1 MRVTNSMIMNNTSS
15 NMNANKTSVD
25 TLNTQM
31 STQKKINRPSDDPVI
46 AIRAL
51 RLRSSLSEIDQYYEK
66 NIPDAESWLEATETA
81 LKNMQ
86 TIITEVYRQCV
97 NGATD
102 TLTEEGRNTIL
113 VSLQEMRDQVYA
125 EGNADYAGRTVFTG
139 YKTNKTLTFQEDEAD
154 TSYHITQKLEYD
166 DISIKTYYSD
176 LSVVPSADDLNQG
189 KLPTEDMEIKD
200 HTYSRI
206 RLAYDDLGELTQL
219 QYKDADG
226 NLQDI
231 DGMTINYTDEDGNQQ
246 TATLSYSVRN
256 YTNWQDAHNFEV
268 GDNEAIYIPESGEI
282 ILGKNVAT
290 HMSANKP
297 DMVISYNKTGFAKGE
312 IRPEHYYDCT
322 DTTNP
327 NPDNHITY
335 VKEDQE
341 INYMIAFNQTL
352 PVNTQASDVFDSG
365 MQRDID
371 ELTDAVQMAITAHEK
386 VSKIEDMMKE
396 EKYASEESQ
405 ALLQE
410 WLDTAQK
417 EADYADHNMKSLY
430 SEGITKFQGYLTDV
444 TLARTDVGNKGSRL
458 ALTKSR
464 MSNQQLTF
472 EKLKSTNEDKE
483 LSDIIIEYTA
493 AYNAYQSSMQAAA
506 KAIKQTLLDY
516 I

>member
-1 MRVTNSMIMNNTSS
+1 MRITNSMIMNNTAS
-15 NMNANKTSVD
+15 NMNTNKTLVD

-31 STQKKINRPSDDPVI
+31 STQKKIDRPSDDPVI

-66 NIPDAESWLEATETA
+66 NIPDAECWLEATETA

-86 TIITEVYRQCV
+86 SIITDIYKQCV

-102 TLTEEGRNTIL
+102 TLTEEDRNTIL
-113 VSLQEMRDQVYA
+113 VNLQQMRDQVYS

-139 YKTNKTLTFQEDEAD
+139 YKTNKTLTFQEDTED
-154 TSYHITQKLEYD
+154 TSYNITQTFEYD
-166 DISIKTYYSD
+166 DISIKNYYCD
-176 LSVVPSADDLNQG
+176 LSSVPSADDLKAG
-189 KLPTEDMEIKD
+189 TLPSEDMEIKEN
-200 HTYSRI
+200 TYSRI
-206 RLAYDDLGELTQL
+206 RLAYDSLGDLTQL
-219 QYKDADG
+219 QYRDADG
-226 NLQDI
+226 NLQNV
-231 DGMTINYTDEDGNQQ
+231 DGMTINFLDEDGNA
-246 TATLSYSVRN
+246 ATDTVEFVERH
-256 YTNWQDAHNFEV
+256 YTDWQNAYNFEV
-268 GDNEAIYIPESGEI
+268 EDNQVVYIPETGEI
-282 ILGKNVAT
+282 LLGKNVAT
-290 HMSANKP
+290 HMSATQP
-297 DMVISYNKTGFAKGE
+297 DIVASYDKTGFAKGE
-312 IRPEHYYDCT
+312 LRPEHYYDCT

-341 INYMIAFNQTL
+341 INYMIAFSQTL
-352 PVNTQASDVFDSG
+352 AVNTQASDVFDSG

-371 ELTDAVQMAITAHEK
+371 ELTDAVQMAITAHDK
-386 VSKIEDMMKE
+386 VNKIKAMMDEEQYAGEED
-396 EKYASEESQ
+396 Q

-410 WLDTAQK
+410 WLDTAKK
-417 EADYADHNMKSLY
+417 EADYADANMKNVY

>member
-1 MRVTNSMIMNNTSS
+1 MRVTNSMIMNNTAS
-15 NMNANKTSVD
+15 NMNTNKTNVD

-66 NIPDAESWLEATETA
+66 NIPDAESWLEATETG

-86 TIITEVYRQCV
+86 EIITEIYKQCV

-102 TLTEEGRNTIL
+102 TLTEEDRNTIL
-113 VSLQEMRDQVYA
+113 VNLQQMRDQVYA
-125 EGNADYAGRTVFTG
+125 EGNADYAGRSVFTG

-154 TSYHITQKLEYD
+154 TSYNITQKLEYD

-176 LSVVPSADDLNQG
+176 LSVVPSADDLNVG
-189 KLPTEDMEIKD
+189 KLPTDDMEIKD

-206 RLAYDDLGELTQL
+206 RLAYDSLGDLTQL

-231 DGMTINYTDEDGNQQ
+231 DGMTIQYTDADGNTQ
-246 TATLSYSVRN
+246 TSTVTYSVRN
-256 YTNWQDAHNFEV
+256 YTDWQDAHNFEV
-268 GDNEAIYIPESGEI
+268 GDNDVVYIPESGEI

-290 HMSANKP
+290 HMSAQKP
-297 DMVISYNKTGFAKGE
+297 DMVISYNKTGFSKGE

-327 NPDNHITY
+327 DPDNHITY
-335 VKEDQE
+335 VKENQE

-396 EKYASEESQ
+396 EKYAGEEDQ
-405 ALLQE
+405 ELLQK

-417 EADYADHNMKSLY
+417 EADYADHNMKTLY